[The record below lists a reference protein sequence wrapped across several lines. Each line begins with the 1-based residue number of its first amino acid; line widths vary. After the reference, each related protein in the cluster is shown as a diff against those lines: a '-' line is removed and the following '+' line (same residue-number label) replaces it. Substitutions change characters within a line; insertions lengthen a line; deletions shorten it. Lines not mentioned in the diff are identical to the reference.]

1 MANETDRPK
10 EPVKIRFKTLKNGNK
25 SIYFDI
31 YANGVRK
38 YEFLKLYLYPET
50 TTASKQHNRMTMQAV
65 NVLKSKRVVDLT
77 NQRCGITANDIANK
91 ITLGDFFTSYIE
103 RRRKTH
109 PKGLRLFTNLLRHL
123 EGWRM
128 AGVKLS
134 QLDKPFCEKVISK
147 LRAQEWTDTTKHN
160 NVTFFTMVLNEA
172 VRAGLMTVNPMRLI
186 PPTDK
191 IKMPESNRE
200 FLALEELQLIINYQ
214 PPKRCRVAR
223 LVKRAFLF
231 ACFSGLRVSD
241 ICALCWRDI
250 QTAENGGLPFVR
262 MTMQKTKRAVNVPLC
277 DDAVMWLPDRPDTA
291 TDDARVFA
299 GLKAQS
305 ASLTATRIAKE
316 AGVTKH
322 VSFHTARHTFATM
335 LLTFG
340 ADIYT
345 VSKLLGHSSVTT
357 TQIYAKIVD
366 AKKQEAISLF
376 NGKFTTQA
384 DTLEDN
390 ASE

>member
-91 ITLGDFFTSYIE
+91 ITLGEFFASYIE
-103 RRRKTH
+103 RRRKTR

-123 EGWRM
+123 NGWRM

-134 QLDKPFCEKVISK
+134 QLDKPFCEKVICK

-200 FLALEELQLIINYQ
+200 FLTLEELQLIINYQ

-262 MTMQKTKRAVNVPLC
+262 MTMQKTKRTVNVPLC
-277 DDAVMWLPDRPDTA
+277 DDAVMWLPDRPDFHGWTLANPQPLAVHQAEATTDKPPLIQDAHPDHSNGWRYHSTTPRQRANTEEADREPTRHASDRGGATA
-291 TDDARVFA
+291 HRGRKSGAERE
-299 GLKAQS
+299 
-305 ASLTATRIAKE
+305 LTPFV
-316 AGVTKH
+316 G
-322 VSFHTARHTFATM
+322 F
-335 LLTFG
+335 L
-340 ADIYT
+340 
-345 VSKLLGHSSVTT
+345 SV
-357 TQIYAKIVD
+357 
-366 AKKQEAISLF
+366 
-376 NGKFTTQA
+376 G
-384 DTLEDN
+384 
-390 ASE
+390 